1 MGCPLFFCVKSMNQ
15 EDNLTQEKTKKKS
28 FRYLIILVILGLAV
42 NFILPKL
49 MDINQAFQVL
59 LNMTWWLVA
68 AAAFTEVLVYICY
81 GFSMKSVLDIQGHNL
96 SIFQTALIFLSSYSV
111 GTIAGGWIGSAAT
124 SVSLFAKKGVKPVDS
139 TVAGLLPSM
148 LTNIPLSLLGILGM
162 VFLALNSDLSQA
174 RLIQYAVFIGLLLL
188 ISFAPLIGLAFP
200 KAAFNL
206 VNWLLWHWNRL
217 RKKPYE
223 PQNTQDMLDN
233 VFNAWRLMGKGNWWA
248 PLLGVTGY
256 YLFDML
262 TMGLVFRAAGY
273 PIKLGVLIAGYA
285 LPNILAKVAF
295 IIPGGIGV
303 IETAMAGFFVSQA
316 VPDDIA
322 LVVVLGYR
330 LLSFWIPILFGF
342 FTYFLL
348 NRSKDSS
355 KEKPDAQDKI
365 EL

>member
-1 MGCPLFFCVKSMNQ
+1 MNQ
-15 EDNLTQEKTKKKS
+15 ENKTSPVKSKNKS
-28 FRYLIILVILGLAV
+28 FRYLILFVIVGLAF

-59 LNMTWWLVA
+59 LNMTWWLVF
-68 AAAFTEVLVYICY
+68 AAAFAEILVYICY

-96 SIFQTALIFLSSYSV
+96 SVFQTALIFLSSYSV
-111 GTIAGGWIGSAAT
+111 GTVAGGWIGSAAA

-148 LTNIPLSLLGILGM
+148 LTNIPLSLLGIVGM
-162 VFLALNSDLSQA
+162 ISLALNNGLSQA
-174 RLIQYAVFIGLLLL
+174 RLIQYSVFIGLLLL

-200 KAAFNL
+200 KVAFKL
-206 VNWLLWHWNRL
+206 VNWVLWHWNRF

-223 PQNTQDMLDN
+223 PQKTQDMLDN
-233 VFNAWRLMGKGNWWA
+233 IFGAWRLMGKGNWWA

-262 TMGLVFRAAGY
+262 TMSLIFRAAGY

-285 LPNILAKVAF
+285 LPQILAKMAF

-303 IETAMAGFFVSQA
+303 IETAMAGLFVSQA

-330 LLSFWIPILFGF
+330 LISFWLPILLGF
-342 FTYFLL
+342 LSYFLL
-348 NRSKDSS
+348 NRNKDSS
-355 KEKPDAQDKI
+355 KEKPDLQEGI
-365 EL
+365 

>member
-1 MGCPLFFCVKSMNQ
+1 MTAVFYVKPMNQ
-15 EDNLTQEKTKKKS
+15 ENMTTQEKSKKKS
-28 FRYLIILVILGLAV
+28 FRYLILLVIVGLAV

-59 LNMTWWLVA
+59 LNMTWWLVF
-68 AAAFTEVLVYICY
+68 AAAFAEALVYISY
-81 GFSMKSVLDIQGHNL
+81 GFSMKSILDIQGHNL

-111 GTIAGGWIGSAAT
+111 GTVAGGWIGSAAT

-148 LTNIPLSLLGILGM
+148 LTNIPLSVLGIIGM
-162 VFLALNSDLSQA
+162 ISLAVNNGLSQS
-174 RLIQYAVFIGLLLL
+174 RLIQYSVFIGLLLL
-188 ISFAPLIGLAFP
+188 ISLAPLIGLAFP
-200 KAAFNL
+200 KAAFKL
-206 VNWLLWHWNRL
+206 VNWLLWNWNRF

-223 PQNTQDMLDN
+223 PQNTQDKLDDF
-233 VFNAWRLMGKGNWWA
+233 FNAWRLMGKGNWWA

-262 TMGLVFRAAGY
+262 TMGLIFRAAGY
-273 PIKLGVLIAGYA
+273 PIKLAVLIAGYA
-285 LPNILAKVAF
+285 LPYILAKVTF

-330 LLSFWIPILFGF
+330 LISFWIPILLGF
-342 FTYFLL
+342 LGYFLL
-348 NRSKDSS
+348 NRSKDSG
-355 KEKPDAQDKI
+355 KEKPTPQDRV
-365 EL
+365 

>member
-1 MGCPLFFCVKSMNQ
+1 MNQ
-15 EDNLTQEKTKKKS
+15 ENKTSPEKSKNKS
-28 FRYLIILVILGLAV
+28 FRYLIILVIVGLAV

-59 LNMTWWLVA
+59 LNMTWWLVF
-68 AAAFTEVLVYICY
+68 AAAFAEVLVYICY

-96 SIFQTALIFLSSYSV
+96 SVFQTALIFLSSYSV
-111 GTIAGGWIGSAAT
+111 GTVAGGWIGSAAA

-139 TVAGLLPSM
+139 TVAGFLPSM
-148 LTNIPLSLLGILGM
+148 LTNIPLSLLGIVGMISLG
-162 VFLALNSDLSQA
+162 LNNGLSQA
-174 RLIQYAVFIGLLLL
+174 RLIQYSVFIGLLLL

-200 KAAFNL
+200 KAAFKL
-206 VNWLLWHWNRL
+206 VNWALWHWNRF

-223 PQNTQDMLDN
+223 PQNTQDMLENIFD
-233 VFNAWRLMGKGNWWA
+233 AWRLMGKGNWWA

-262 TMGLVFRAAGY
+262 TMSLIFRAAGY

-285 LPNILAKVAF
+285 LPQILAKMAF

-303 IETAMAGFFVSQA
+303 IETAMAGLFVSQA

-330 LLSFWIPILFGF
+330 LISFWLPILFGF
-342 FTYFLL
+342 LSYFLL
-348 NRSKDSS
+348 NRNKDSS
-355 KEKPDAQDKI
+355 KEKPDLHDEI
-365 EL
+365 